1 MNNVNVNIKIENL
14 NGEMVVSSREV
25 AKNFGKR
32 HDHVLRDIRSKIEV
46 NPILGTPKYF
56 MENKIINSQ
65 NKQEYT
71 EYFMTRNGFSFLVMG
86 FTGRKADEWKL
97 KYIEAFNQMEEYIK
111 SQQKSLPSNYKEAL
125 QQLLMEEEEKEKLQ
139 LENHQQRVIIH
150 ELQPKAVF
158 ADSVSASR
166 TSILVG
172 ELAKIIKQN
181 GYDIGQNRLF
191 KWLRENNYLISR
203 SGADFNLP
211 TQKSMNLGLFEITET
226 SITHADGRISV
237 KPTPKVTGK
246 GQIYFINK
254 FSKELVKC

>member
-1 MNNVNVNIKIENL
+1 MGELLKIDINENQEPVVIGRDLYNALEVESNYTTWFNRMCEYGFIEGIDFFPILEESTGGRPSVNHTIKLDMAKEIAMLQRSEPGKKVRQYFIQVEKEFNSPEKVMARALKIANNQILELTTNNKYLE
-14 NGEMVVSSREV
+14 EQ
-25 AKNFGKR
+25 
-32 HDHVLRDIRSKIEV
+32 IEV
-46 NPILGTPKYF
+46 QKPK
-56 MENKIINSQ
+56 
-65 NKQEYT
+65 
-71 EYFMTRNGFSFLVMG
+71 V
-86 FTGRKADEWKL
+86 
-97 KYIEAFNQMEEYIK
+97 
-111 SQQKSLPSNYKEAL
+111 
-125 QQLLMEEEEKEKLQ
+125 
-139 LENHQQRVIIH
+139 
-150 ELQPKAVF
+150 VF

-203 SGADFNLP
+203 RGADFNLP
-211 TQKSMNLGLFEITET
+211 TQKSMDLGLFEITET
-226 SITHADGRISV
+226 SITHSDGRISV

>member
-1 MNNVNVNIKIENL
+1 MGELLKIDINENQEPVVIGRDLYNALEVESNYTTWFNRMCEYGFIEGIDFFPILEESTGGRPSVNHTIKLDMAKEIAMLQRSEPGKKVRQYFIKIEKDFNSPEKVMARAL
-14 NGEMVVSSREV
+14 KIANNQILELTTS
-25 AKNFGKR
+25 NR
-32 HDHVLRDIRSKIEV
+32 HLEEQIEV
-46 NPILGTPKYF
+46 QKPK
-56 MENKIINSQ
+56 
-65 NKQEYT
+65 
-71 EYFMTRNGFSFLVMG
+71 V
-86 FTGRKADEWKL
+86 
-97 KYIEAFNQMEEYIK
+97 
-111 SQQKSLPSNYKEAL
+111 
-125 QQLLMEEEEKEKLQ
+125 
-139 LENHQQRVIIH
+139 
-150 ELQPKAVF
+150 VF

-203 SGADFNLP
+203 RGTDFNLP
-211 TQKSMNLGLFEITET
+211 TQKSMDLGLFEITET
-226 SITHADGRISV
+226 SITHSDGRISV